1 MLGSMW
7 GKILGA
13 FFGFSIAGPVG
24 AFFGIIV
31 GNVFDKGIN
40 FSRNADPKTLRGDAR
55 RVFQNATFSV
65 MGHVAKLDGR
75 VSEDEIRSAKDMMKA
90 MDLSA
95 SEEKEAIASFAQGK
109 LPSFNLVLVLSEL
122 KYTCRGQQALLRAF
136 AELQYKAVTTN
147 SRQVDI
153 RKQQVLNALF
163 EQLGFMPVFKVYQQ
177 YQYYQRTQNQEQYQ
191 RQKEH
196 YYSRPNSVDELAKAY
211 QTLGIAETCTAVEL
225 KKAYRKLMSKHH
237 PDKLIAKGLSEKQ
250 VKEGTEKAQKIQ
262 AAYERIRTFRGL

>member
-24 AFFGIIV
+24 AFFGIVV
-31 GNVFDKGIN
+31 GNFFDKGLN
-40 FSRNADPKTLRGDAR
+40 LSRNTDPKNLRGETR
-55 RVFQNATFSV
+55 SVFQNATFAV

-75 VSEDEIRSAKDMMKA
+75 VSEDEIRSAKEIMKT
-90 MDLSA
+90 MGLSA
-95 SEEKEAIASFAQGK
+95 AEEKDAVASFAQGK
-109 LPSFNLVLVLSEL
+109 LPSFNLVLILSEL
-122 KYTCRGQQALLRAF
+122 KYACRGQQALLRAF
-136 AELQYKAVTTN
+136 AELQYKAVTSN
-147 SRQVDI
+147 SREVDI
-153 RKQQVLNALF
+153 RKQQVLNSLF
-163 EQLGFMPVFKVYQQ
+163 EQLGFMPVFRVYQQ

-191 RQKEH
+191 HQREQ
-196 YYSRPNSVDELAKAY
+196 YYTRPNSVDEVAKAY

-237 PDKLIAKGLSEKQ
+237 PDKLIAQGLSEKQ